1 MAKLK
6 RLIRCMKCGIVLQSD
21 DKNKIGYITPEYL
34 EEAGP
39 STLLYCNNCYNK
51 LQALNAGSLDMAVDH
66 AISKILDDAVATDA
80 LIIWVVD
87 LFTFSGT
94 LNPDIVRKI
103 KKLNVIVLGTK
114 SDLFPKSVNVQY
126 LENFIRGSFLDAGIK
141 PVGVYTI
148 GGYDQEKI
156 EYLSKQLNILRAGHD
171 VYMIGNLLS
180 GKTTLI
186 NSFLKFY
193 ENKSRWE
200 IKTITYPGTNVKV
213 MEVPLTNSSF
223 FYELPDL
230 SLSTS
235 VLSKVEKP
243 IQKLLLPLKSIKVEN
258 KTLSAGEGV
267 SFGSIACVILHK
279 GKPTN
284 FKIYSAPKVENK
296 RLKEEKIIKLLNSIT
311 INHHFAKPIS
321 KNLTNVNDFDIFEY
335 KMDKDDK
342 YHDISIEGLGWVTLK
357 GKGQII
363 RVALPRG
370 TALKERLSRV
380 HKND

>member
-1 MAKLK
+1 MAKIR
-6 RLIRCMKCGIVLQSD
+6 RLIRCMKCGVVLQSD
-21 DKNKIGYITPEYL
+21 DENKIGYITPEYL

-80 LIIWVVD
+80 LILWVVD
-87 LFTFSGT
+87 LFSFSGT
-94 LNPDIVRKI
+94 LNSDIVKKI

-114 SDLFPKSVNVQY
+114 SDLFPKSVNRQY
-126 LENFIRGSFLDAGIK
+126 LENFIRDSFLDAGIK

-148 GGYDQEKI
+148 GGYDQDKI
-156 EYLSKQLNILRAGHD
+156 EYLSKQLNVLRAGHD

-213 MEVPLTNSSF
+213 MEIPLTNSSF

-235 VLSKVEKP
+235 VLSKVERSV
-243 IQKLLLPLKSIKVEN
+243 QKVLIPLKSIKVEA
-258 KTLSAGEGV
+258 KTINVGEGV
-267 SFGSIACVILHK
+267 SFGSVACVILHK
-279 GKPTN
+279 GKTTN
-284 FKIYSAPKVENK
+284 FKIYSAPKVEIK
-296 RLKEEKIIKLLNSIT
+296 RLKEEKIINLMNAIA
-311 INHHFAKPIS
+311 INYHFAKPLS
-321 KNLTNVNDFDIFEY
+321 KNLNTVNDFDIFEY
-335 KMDKDDK
+335 TMDNDNK
-342 YHDISIEGLGWVTLK
+342 YHDISIEGLGWITLL

-363 RVALPRG
+363 RVAIPRG
-370 TALKERLSRV
+370 TALKERISRV